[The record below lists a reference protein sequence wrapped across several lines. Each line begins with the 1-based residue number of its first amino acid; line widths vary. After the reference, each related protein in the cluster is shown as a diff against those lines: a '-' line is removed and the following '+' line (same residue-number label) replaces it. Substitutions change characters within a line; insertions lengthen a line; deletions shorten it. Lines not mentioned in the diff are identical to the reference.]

1 MYSIIVNGQSETCET
16 NKKLMDFLR
25 EDLGLTG
32 TKDGCNQG
40 SCGACT
46 VLVNG
51 KASKACLF
59 TLEKLA
65 GKEVTTIEGLNQW
78 QKDVYAYA
86 FAKTGAVQ
94 CGYCIPGMVI
104 SAQGLL
110 NKKPEPTKEDIQKAL
125 RGNICRCTGY
135 VKIIEAIQLAAKMF
149 CEETSIP
156 EEHSNGKL
164 GEDFQRVDAVEKT
177 LGTGIYV
184 DDIDIEGMLHASA
197 LRSAYPRAKV
207 LSIDSTQA
215 LAHPDCVAVFTAKDV
230 PGNNKIGH
238 LEFISDWDVM
248 IPEGEITRYVGDA
261 VALVVSKRKETLPEI
276 KNLVEV
282 DYEEMI
288 PLTSCEA
295 ALAEGAP
302 AIHEK
307 GNILSHEHLVR
318 GNADEV
324 LANSAF
330 VVTEHYSVPI
340 NEHAFMEP
348 ECAIAQPEGEG
359 ILLFSAGQSIYDEQR
374 EVARMLGLDK
384 EKIHVQ
390 SKLVGGGFGGKED
403 MSVQHHASLA
413 AWLLKK
419 PVKVLLSR
427 EESLMV
433 HPKRHGMEMD
443 FTTGCDEEGNLTA
456 MKAVIYA
463 DTGAY
468 ASLGGPVL
476 QRACTH
482 AAGPY
487 KYQTIDV
494 EGFAVY
500 TNNPPA
506 GAFRGFGV
514 CQTAFAIESNLN
526 LLAEK
531 VGLSPWEIRFKNA
544 VAPGDTLPNG
554 QLVSKNAALK
564 EALLAVKDVYEQAE
578 VAGISSFFKNSGVG
592 VGLPDTGR
600 CIISVEE
607 GKIHVRTSAAC
618 IGQGLATVTTQIACE
633 TLNLPPEMIVAEAPD
648 TRRTPNSGTTTA
660 SRQSLFTGEATRRA
674 AMQLRYE
681 LDMGRALS
689 DLEGEEFYGEYSAK
703 TDPLINDKKSPVSHA
718 GYGYAAEVA
727 ILDDKGKVAKFVAA
741 YDMGQVVNPRAAEGQ
756 IEGGIAMGMG
766 YALTEKFALEEGYV
780 KAKYATL
787 GLVNATQVPPIET
800 ILVHADNLHEGLAYG
815 IKGVGELATIPT
827 APALAG
833 AYFALDGQLRP
844 SLPLE
849 NTPYQK
855 KKDKRRQLMSLVS
868 VIILASGNSQR
879 MGQNKLFLKY
889 QGKTFLEHTL
899 TLVNQLD
906 VLERILVVSP
916 ENQPAF
922 PLPKNIQLILN
933 HQWQEGQSSSI
944 RLGTEQ
950 ARGAGYL
957 YLPSDQPLLTPK
969 MLQPVLDKCQRNKI
983 IVPLQK
989 DGCPSSPVLFGNQF
1003 RQELLTLTGETGGR
1017 MIYERFPEAVQMLR
1031 IATPGR
1037 LKDIDTPE
1045 EYRKL
1050 IQETNS

>member
-65 GKEVTTIEGLNQW
+65 GKEVTTIEGLSQR

-110 NKKPEPTKEDIQKAL
+110 NKKPEPTKEDIQKAI

-149 CEETSIP
+149 CEEASIQ

-318 GNADEV
+318 GNAEEV

-531 VGLSPWEIRFKNA
+531 VGLSPWVIRFKNA

-618 IGQGLATVTTQIACE
+618 IGQGMATVTTQIACE

-766 YALTEKFALEEGYV
+766 YALTEKFDLEEGYV

-800 ILVHADNLHEGLAYG
+800 ILAHADNLHEGLAYG

-889 QGKTFLEHTL
+889 QEKTFLEHTL

-983 IVPLQK
+983 VVPLQK

-1017 MIYERFPEAVQMLR
+1017 MIYECFPEAVQMLR
-1031 IATPGR
+1031 IVTPGR

>member
-65 GKEVTTIEGLNQW
+65 GKEVTTIEGLSQR

-110 NKKPEPTKEDIQKAL
+110 NKKPEPTKEDIQKAI

-318 GNADEV
+318 GNAEEV

-374 EVARMLGLDK
+374 EVAWMLGLDK

-618 IGQGLATVTTQIACE
+618 IGQGMATVTTQIACE

-922 PLPKNIQLILN
+922 PLPKNIQVILN

-983 IVPLQK
+983 VVPLQK

>member
-65 GKEVTTIEGLNQW
+65 GKEVTTIEGLSQR

-110 NKKPEPTKEDIQKAL
+110 NKKPEPTKEDIQKAI

-318 GNADEV
+318 GNAEEV

-330 VVTEHYSVPI
+330 VVSEHYSVPI

-618 IGQGLATVTTQIACE
+618 IGQGMATVTTQIACE

-983 IVPLQK
+983 VVPLQK

-1017 MIYERFPEAVQMLR
+1017 MIYERFPEAVQMLK

-1045 EYRKL
+1045 EYQKL

>member
-65 GKEVTTIEGLNQW
+65 GKEVTTIEGLSQR

-110 NKKPEPTKEDIQKAL
+110 NKKLEPTKEDIQKAI

-261 VALVVSKRKETLPEI
+261 VALIVSKRKETLPEI

-295 ALAEGAP
+295 ALAEGAS

-554 QLVSKNAALK
+554 QFVSKNAALK

-618 IGQGLATVTTQIACE
+618 IGQGMATVTTQIACE

-855 KKDKRRQLMSLVS
+855 KKR
-868 VIILASGNSQR
+868 
-879 MGQNKLFLKY
+879 
-889 QGKTFLEHTL
+889 
-899 TLVNQLD
+899 
-906 VLERILVVSP
+906 
-916 ENQPAF
+916 
-922 PLPKNIQLILN
+922 
-933 HQWQEGQSSSI
+933 
-944 RLGTEQ
+944 
-950 ARGAGYL
+950 
-957 YLPSDQPLLTPK
+957 
-969 MLQPVLDKCQRNKI
+969 
-983 IVPLQK
+983 
-989 DGCPSSPVLFGNQF
+989 
-1003 RQELLTLTGETGGR
+1003 
-1017 MIYERFPEAVQMLR
+1017 
-1031 IATPGR
+1031 
-1037 LKDIDTPE
+1037 
-1045 EYRKL
+1045 
-1050 IQETNS
+1050 

>member
-1 MYSIIVNGQSETCET
+1 MNS
-16 NKKLMDFLR
+16 
-25 EDLGLTG
+25 
-32 TKDGCNQG
+32 
-40 SCGACT
+40 
-46 VLVNG
+46 
-51 KASKACLF
+51 
-59 TLEKLA
+59 
-65 GKEVTTIEGLNQW
+65 
-78 QKDVYAYA
+78 
-86 FAKTGAVQ
+86 
-94 CGYCIPGMVI
+94 
-104 SAQGLL
+104 
-110 NKKPEPTKEDIQKAL
+110 
-125 RGNICRCTGY
+125 
-135 VKIIEAIQLAAKMF
+135 
-149 CEETSIP
+149 
-156 EEHSNGKL
+156 
-164 GEDFQRVDAVEKT
+164 
-177 LGTGIYV
+177 
-184 DDIDIEGMLHASA
+184 
-197 LRSAYPRAKV
+197 
-207 LSIDSTQA
+207 
-215 LAHPDCVAVFTAKDV
+215 
-230 PGNNKIGH
+230 
-238 LEFISDWDVM
+238 
-248 IPEGEITRYVGDA
+248 EGEMTRYVGDA
-261 VALVVSKRKETLPEI
+261 VALVVSKRKETLTEI
-276 KNLVEV
+276 KNLLEV

-302 AIHEK
+302 TIHEK
-307 GNILSHEHLVR
+307 GNVLSHEHLVR
-318 GNADEV
+318 GNVEKV

-330 VVTEHYSVPI
+330 VVTEHCSVPI

-374 EVARMLGLDK
+374 EFARMLGLDK

-544 VAPGDTLPNG
+544 
-554 QLVSKNAALK
+554 ALK

-618 IGQGLATVTTQIACE
+618 IGQGMATVTTQIACE
-633 TLNLPPEMIVAEAPD
+633 TLNLPPEMIVAETPD

-718 GYGYAAEVA
+718 GYGY
-727 ILDDKGKVAKFVAA
+727 
-741 YDMGQVVNPRAAEGQ
+741 AAEGQ

-833 AYFALDGQLRP
+833 AYFALDGQLRS

-855 KKDKRRQLMSLVS
+855 KKR
-868 VIILASGNSQR
+868 
-879 MGQNKLFLKY
+879 
-889 QGKTFLEHTL
+889 
-899 TLVNQLD
+899 
-906 VLERILVVSP
+906 
-916 ENQPAF
+916 
-922 PLPKNIQLILN
+922 
-933 HQWQEGQSSSI
+933 
-944 RLGTEQ
+944 
-950 ARGAGYL
+950 
-957 YLPSDQPLLTPK
+957 
-969 MLQPVLDKCQRNKI
+969 
-983 IVPLQK
+983 
-989 DGCPSSPVLFGNQF
+989 
-1003 RQELLTLTGETGGR
+1003 
-1017 MIYERFPEAVQMLR
+1017 
-1031 IATPGR
+1031 
-1037 LKDIDTPE
+1037 
-1045 EYRKL
+1045 
-1050 IQETNS
+1050 

>member
-65 GKEVTTIEGLNQW
+65 GKEVTTIEGLSQR

-110 NKKPEPTKEDIQKAL
+110 NKKPEPTKEDIQKAI

-149 CEETSIP
+149 CEEASIP

-318 GNADEV
+318 GNAEEV
-324 LANSAF
+324 LENSAF

-618 IGQGLATVTTQIACE
+618 IGQGMATVTTQIACE

-983 IVPLQK
+983 VVPLQK

-1003 RQELLTLTGETGGR
+1003 RQELLTLTGEKGGR